1 MGDKTPDEIADEQ
14 IREQNRRDFG
24 ADARERDAVKG
35 SDAAGAAEV
44 PPALVEPPTTDRGS
58 AAYGGEQVDVDHAA
72 PAAVAAPAEDDRD
85 QAPAGVPFSAHE
97 ADRRDQA
104 PAAVPVSDAEADR
117 RVHAE
122 DSARTDPDNRDE
134 RDDKNDRNAD
144 QSRSTEQ
151 ADSRPSERVVYVNT
165 PIPPKRKG
173 NRGIGA
179 LIAVVSAILFAVLF
193 ALAIVFVAYLNGT
206 TVGNFVQRQSFYVPV
221 LLFTVGFVILVLL
234 VNRAGWWAHVLGSI
248 FVGLFVYFGTIGV
261 FLLAS
266 GLASLTPNE
275 AMDRFRDALSDPL
288 IIAAGL
294 IARETALWMGAAISA
309 RGRRVKARN
318 ASEKEAFTQAAEQ
331 RAEYERSAAVHAS
344 S

>member
-35 SDAAGAAEV
+35 SDAQGAEGV
-44 PPALVEPPTTDRGS
+44 PPTLVEPPATDRGS
-58 AAYGGEQVDVDHAA
+58 APYGAGQVDVDHAA
-72 PAAVAAPAEDDRD
+72 PAAAAAPAED
-85 QAPAGVPFSAHE
+85 GH
-97 ADRRDQA
+97 DQA
-104 PAAVPVSDAEADR
+104 PAAVAVSDAEAG
-117 RVHAE
+117 
-122 DSARTDPDNRDE
+122 
-134 RDDKNDRNAD
+134 DKNDRNAD
-144 QSRSTEQ
+144 QSRTTEQ

-179 LIAVVSAILFAVLF
+179 LIAIVSAILFAVLF
-193 ALAIVFVAYLNGT
+193 ALAIVLVGYLNNA

-221 LLFTVGFVILVLL
+221 LLFTVGFVILVLV

-275 AMDRFRDALSDPL
+275 AMDRFRDALADPL

-318 ASEKEAFTQAAEQ
+318 ASEKEAFAQAAEQ
-331 RAEYERSAAVHAS
+331 RAEYERSAAAHAS